1 MPYLDID
8 SRLVRRVISIVLFL
22 LTAIITLAVT
32 DLGTVSVLSAL
43 GYGLLA
49 VIINRLVYRLAH
61 FQLQDHN
68 KEK

>member
-8 SRLVRRVISIVLFL
+8 PRLVRRVISIVLFL
-22 LTAIITLAVT
+22 LTAIITLSVT

-49 VIINRLVYRLAH
+49 VIINRLVYI
-61 FQLQDHN
+61 
-68 KEK
+68 